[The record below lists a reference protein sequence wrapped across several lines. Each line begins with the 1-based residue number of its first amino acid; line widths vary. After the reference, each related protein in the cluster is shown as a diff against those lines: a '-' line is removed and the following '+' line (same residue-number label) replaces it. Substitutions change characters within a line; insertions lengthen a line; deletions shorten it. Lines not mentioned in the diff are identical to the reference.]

1 MNYITEIIII
11 SGILILYIL
20 IEIIR
25 INFLKKDNNALVAGL
40 ASVLLLLFGMY
51 LLLKYGVISD
61 YGSLQE
67 ILESKAK
74 TMSLIALLNITIS
87 IFFILLSVIK
97 SVIWRLKDD
106 DVD

>member
-1 MNYITEIIII
+1 MNYITEIIIII

-106 DVD
+106 DV

>member
-97 SVIWRLKDD
+97 SIIWRLKDD